1 MVGCNGAGGAGVR
14 RNVLHA
20 RLLLSWRHEPQPEGT
35 DAAPP
40 GELVCY
46 AKLCGALLHDGQQGQ
61 RRARWYT
68 HYMHAG
74 QITSIGV
81 TVRLFASLRELAGE
95 QEVQLVL
102 PVGSRTVDVWDACV
116 QRWPA
121 LASRRRSTVLAVNR
135 EFARGETVIH
145 DGDEVALLPPVS
157 GGSCSQNGNPTT

>member
-1 MVGCNGAGGAGVR
+1 
-14 RNVLHA
+14 
-20 RLLLSWRHEPQPEGT
+20 
-35 DAAPP
+35 
-40 GELVCY
+40 
-46 AKLCGALLHDGQQGQ
+46 
-61 RRARWYT
+61 
-68 HYMHAG
+68 MHAG
-74 QITSIGV
+74 QVTSIGV

-157 GGSCSQNGNPTT
+157 GGSCSQNGSPTT